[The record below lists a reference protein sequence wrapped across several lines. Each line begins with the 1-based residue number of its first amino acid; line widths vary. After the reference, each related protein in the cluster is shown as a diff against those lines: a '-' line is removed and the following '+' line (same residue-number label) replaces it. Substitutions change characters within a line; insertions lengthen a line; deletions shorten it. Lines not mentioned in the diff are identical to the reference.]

1 MATRALPDFGAMRA
15 ESVWVVRSVP
25 AWYVRWLRTVSRTL
39 WLGLQHCGASY
50 TGLILPPPPG
60 ASSPAGRASTAA
72 STPGEGHPER
82 LATHVPMSPVEERL
96 WAELGH
102 CRKV

>member
-1 MATRALPDFGAMRA
+1 MWA

-25 AWYVRWLRTVSRTL
+25 AGYVRWLRAVSRTL

-60 ASSPAGRASTAA
+60 APDPAGRVSAAGSAPTA
-72 STPGEGHPER
+72 GHPER
-82 LATHVPMSPVEERL
+82 LAAHVPMSPVEERL

-102 CRKV
+102 RREV